1 MDLITLGI
9 IVLFIF
15 ALVTLIPVAYGIGKS
30 HQKAKDV
37 ADMPIIA
44 GTIIIDTSDSDGPY
58 LFIDLDE
65 PIDVIGSKEIVL
77 CSVRTNGIVSR

>member
-9 IVLFIF
+9 IV
-15 ALVTLIPVAYGIGKS
+15 
-30 HQKAKDV
+30 
-37 ADMPIIA
+37 
-44 GTIIIDTSDSDGPY
+44 

-65 PIDVIGSKEIVL
+65 PIDVIGSKELVL